1 MIAIRPAL
9 ALLLLALQGCAPEP
23 LDMSVP
29 FSAVYGQA
37 ALTCGSASAAGRLTD
52 LRFFVSDV
60 HLYDSDHQAVELQLA
75 GDRRWQNRS
84 VALID
89 LEDGSGACENGTPDE
104 NSTLFGRVPRGDYR
118 GISFVIGVPF
128 ESNHADP
135 LTAEAPLDDS
145 AMHWHWR
152 SGYKFLRAGF
162 ENDSRSHWLHLG
174 SAACEGTIQSIS
186 HCRLP
191 NRITVMLGDWEPG
204 STLLVDV
211 ATLFDAFSASEDTR
225 SSCSSG
231 PAEESCRY
239 PYDVLGLDAATGL
252 QQEPQRLVRT
262 SR

>member
-1 MIAIRPAL
+1 MTARWPPL
-9 ALLLLALQGCAPEP
+9 ALLLLALHGCAPEP
-23 LDMSVP
+23 LELSVP
-29 FSAVYGQA
+29 FRAVFGQA
-37 ALTCGSASAAGRLTD
+37 ALTCGTATAEGRLTD

-60 HLYDSDHQAVELQLA
+60 RLYDSDARAVQLQLA
-75 GDRRWQNRS
+75 ADQRWQNRS

-89 LEDGSGACENGTPDE
+89 LEDGSGACKNGTPGE
-104 NSTLFGRVPRGDYR
+104 NATLRGRVPRGDYR
-118 GISFVIGVPF
+118 GISFDIGVPF
-128 ESNHADP
+128 ELNHADP

-162 ENDSRSHWLHLG
+162 ENESRSHWLHLG
-174 SAACEGTIQSIS
+174 SAACEGTIQAIS

-191 NRITVMLGDWEPG
+191 NRVTVMLGDWEPG
-204 STLLVDV
+204 SSLDIDL
-211 ATLFDAFSASEDTR
+211 ATLFNAFFASKDTR

-239 PYDVLGLDAATGL
+239 PYDVLGLDVATGL
-252 QQEPQRLVRT
+252 QHTPQRLVRT